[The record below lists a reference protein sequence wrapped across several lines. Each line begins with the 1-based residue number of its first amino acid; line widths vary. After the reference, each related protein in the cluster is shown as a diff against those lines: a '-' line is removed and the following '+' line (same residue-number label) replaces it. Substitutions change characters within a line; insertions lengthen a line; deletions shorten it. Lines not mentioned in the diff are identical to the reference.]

1 MRNSGPFVPR
11 GARGRV
17 QVAARG
23 GAEARAAG
31 SRPGQR
37 RSACSALG
45 ARRSGPGSRRA
56 RLIVPRVP
64 GRAAQVGGGGRAG
77 VCRARTR
84 VGRSQPTGGTP
95 AGDVRAADAGLRAAR
110 SPQLVSSIVA
120 ERVSHLVSGSPPL
133 SRSLAGRGLAPYSA
147 PGDPEAEPPWKLA
160 GASEP
165 LVGSCIV
172 AAPVSVLRGCV
183 GVWRVGRRPPPRAL
197 PLAPSHVER
206 PALRGSAC
214 LLCLRTC

>member
-1 MRNSGPFVPR
+1 MRAS
-11 GARGRV
+11 
-17 QVAARG
+17 G

-37 RSACSALG
+37 HSACAALG
-45 ARRSGPGSRRA
+45 ARRRSGPGSRRA

-64 GRAAQVGGGGRAG
+64 GRAARVGGGGRAG

-84 VGRSQPTGGTP
+84 VGRSQTNPGTP

-133 SRSLAGRGLAPYSA
+133 SRWPSLAGRGLAPYSA
-147 PGDPEAEPPWKLA
+147 PGAPPPAPEDEPPWKLA
-160 GASEP
+160 GATEP
-165 LVGSCIV
+165 RVGPRIG
-172 AAPVSVLRGCV
+172 AAPVSVPSGMRGGLAC
-183 GVWRVGRRPPPRAL
+183 RSAPPTRSAASLSSSSSRRASGSPWLSLSSL
-197 PLAPSHVER
+197 P
-206 PALRGSAC
+206 
-214 LLCLRTC
+214 

>member
-37 RSACSALG
+37 HSACAGARGSALG
-45 ARRSGPGSRRA
+45 AGEPPSPPHCSASPGQGGPSGRRRPGGSLPCADARGALSTNPGS
-56 RLIVPRVP
+56 
-64 GRAAQVGGGGRAG
+64 
-77 VCRARTR
+77 
-84 VGRSQPTGGTP
+84 P

-147 PGDPEAEPPWKLA
+147 RGSPKTSHLGNLREPPSHAWVP
-160 GASEP
+160 ASE
-165 LVGSCIV
+165 
-172 AAPVSVLRGCV
+172 
-183 GVWRVGRRPPPRAL
+183 RRPSPSFGDAWGGLACRSAPPTPSAASLAFSRRASGSPWLSLSSL
-197 PLAPSHVER
+197 P
-206 PALRGSAC
+206 
-214 LLCLRTC
+214 

>member
-1 MRNSGPFVPR
+1 MRQVTAGGGRDARNSGPFVPR

-37 RSACSALG
+37 RSACAALG

-77 VCRARTR
+77 VCGARTR
-84 VGRSQPTGGTP
+84 VGRS
-95 AGDVRAADAGLRAAR
+95 
-110 SPQLVSSIVA
+110 
-120 ERVSHLVSGSPPL
+120 
-133 SRSLAGRGLAPYSA
+133 
-147 PGDPEAEPPWKLA
+147 
-160 GASEP
+160 
-165 LVGSCIV
+165 
-172 AAPVSVLRGCV
+172 
-183 GVWRVGRRPPPRAL
+183 PPPRGPPLGTSGPQTRACERRAPRNLSAL
-197 PLAPSHVER
+197 LLPSEWVTCSPGRGSSLAPSLGAGSFGTPPLGTTKPSHLGNLREPSSHAWVPAAER
-206 PALRGSAC
+206 
-214 LLCLRTC
+214 